1 VGSRGVVSIGRAPP
15 LCLTPQVSLFEDILT
30 PLYFKTIL
38 LTLKKRNKARLIVVE
53 AGGALKCCEKEY
65 LSIL

>member
-15 LCLTPQVSLFEDILT
+15 LCLTHQVLLFEDILT

-38 LTLKKRNKARLIVVE
+38 LTLKKEGIRQD
-53 AGGALKCCEKEY
+53 
-65 LSIL
+65 